1 MNPGKSLCTQQSPS
15 FSFNQPTT
23 LHPSS
28 SMSPFFFRGK
38 KKKETRGGK
47 TKRWLCAP
55 GTVDR
60 AGVRPVICKQ
70 KDCVRRLGETGISD
84 GGREEEGGIPGLWF
98 LACLIIRHMYAPF
111 SPPVLPPGNNM
122 LFVHPGAFASEIR
135 TTARN

>member
-1 MNPGKSLCTQQSPS
+1 MEMSLHTTVSFLLLQSAH
-15 FSFNQPTT
+15 
-23 LHPSS
+23 HPRPLLEHV
-28 SMSPFFFRGK
+28 PFLFRGQK
-38 KKKETRGGK
+38 KKREGVK
-47 TKRWLCAP
+47 TKRWLCVP

-60 AGVRPVICKQ
+60 AGVRPVICEQ

-84 GGREEEGGIPGLWF
+84 GGGRRGGGIPGLWF